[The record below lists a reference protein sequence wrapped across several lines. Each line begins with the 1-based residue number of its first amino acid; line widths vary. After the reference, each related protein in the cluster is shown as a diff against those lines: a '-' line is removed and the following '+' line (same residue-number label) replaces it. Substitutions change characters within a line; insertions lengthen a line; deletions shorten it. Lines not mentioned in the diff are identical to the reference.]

1 MALCTFPEANM
12 SKGLSQIAD
21 ALSLSKA
28 LLLLGELKL
37 SEVDAVIPE
46 HLRAVLADAQ
56 QAHQDIASAY
66 ATLLRLT
73 LDALSARVAGDDP
86 VLEKQLRMVTLPV
99 TVNVVTY
106 GATVTGC
113 GTEVVARVHE
123 SRVQQSGVTFVG

>member
-1 MALCTFPEANM
+1 M
-12 SKGLSQIAD
+12 SKGLSQTLD

-86 VLEKQLRMVTLPV
+86 VLEKQLRMVTLRTTPPLLAAELKSLQEYMK
-99 TVNVVTY
+99 VVFSK
-106 GATVTGC
+106 A
-113 GTEVVARVHE
+113 A
-123 SRVQQSGVTFVG
+123 SLLSDKMTFICICHLPDIVST